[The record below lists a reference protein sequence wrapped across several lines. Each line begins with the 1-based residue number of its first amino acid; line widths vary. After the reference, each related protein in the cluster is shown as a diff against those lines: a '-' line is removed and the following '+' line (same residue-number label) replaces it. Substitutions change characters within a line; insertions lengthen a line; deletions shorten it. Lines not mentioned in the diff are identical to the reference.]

1 MPILNTL
8 AFSPRSTSP
17 STDNIR
23 RVEGFFHFGSGMGFP
38 SRAYARIYGGF
49 RYFYFH
55 PSLCL
60 GMDLGMKWKRYG
72 QNANA

>member
-1 MPILNTL
+1 MCFIGLSARAQPLHPRTISVEWKDSFILEVAWVFHRART
-8 AFSPRSTSP
+8 
-17 STDNIR
+17 
-23 RVEGFFHFGSGMGFP
+23 RV
-38 SRAYARIYGGF
+38 YGGF